1 MLFSVLYMMRE
12 DTKLES
18 LELARQTVDIIVE
31 RQGTDVVLME
41 IGKLSN
47 IADYFVICTGQSDRQ
62 LDAIVREVRTYL
74 KKEGRQP
81 SAIEGKSVSGW
92 VLVDCGDIVV
102 HVFALAQREFYRLEH
117 LWSDAKTILRI
128 A

>member
-1 MLFSVLYMMRE
+1 MAGE

-18 LELARQTVDIIVE
+18 LELARRIVDLIVE
-31 RQGTDVVLME
+31 KMGSDVVLMD

-62 LDAIVREVRTYL
+62 LDALVREVRTYL

-81 SAIEGKSVSGW
+81 SGIEGKSLSGW

-102 HVFALAQREFYRLEH
+102 HVFSPTKREFYRLDR
-117 LWSDAKTILRI
+117 LWSAAKTILRV